1 MTSQAVSLVVCCE
14 RIGISART
22 GKRRLAEGTFP
33 VPSLPRLT
41 ARSHHKFSTV
51 EIERYLT
58 EASLADA
65 RVRRRTHAA

>member
-1 MTSQAVSLVVCCE
+1 MTAVAVSFAVCCA

-51 EIERYLT
+51 EIDRYLT
-58 EASLADA
+58 EASLAD
-65 RVRRRTHAA
+65 VRPRFRKAS